1 MGWPGRI
8 GALPQLMRAWPGLT
22 YLLLALHPTHVDVAG
37 VGGPG
42 QLLGTQ
48 GAGEGRGSVTDPGTL
63 LGRPESTVLLSAV
76 SGLPSGSANSCPL
89 PSRLRPFLTRW
100 YRISVDVGGS
110 SSTRYRLS
118 LEKRC
123 S

>member
-1 MGWPGRI
+1 MS
-8 GALPQLMRAWPGLT
+8 LGLERQVSFWEHRG
-22 YLLLALHPTHVDVAG
+22 LVR
-37 VGGPG
+37 
-42 QLLGTQ
+42 
-48 GAGEGRGSVTDPGTL
+48 GAGSLMDPGTL
-63 LGRPESTVLLSAV
+63 LGRPESIVLPSAV

-118 LEKRC
+118 LEKGC